1 MKPLVMIVEDNDTLR
16 GLLAEVLLGRGWTR
30 DEMILCLDAESADA
44 ILTFRPVD
52 FIISDFNLGAG
63 WTGVDLFDRWAHLY
77 AGRFV
82 LHTGSDP
89 LDIPRRAGLP
99 VIPKPCDTDA
109 LLAIIHAVLVRSP
122 GSRVLSPEPE
132 KQIRCGTCCCWYN
145 DEGVCIQSQ
154 GAPLCKDRTLEV
166 ATAS

>member
-1 MKPLVMIVEDNDTLR
+1 MKPLVMIVEDDANLR
-16 GLLAEVLLGRGWTR
+16 GLLAEVLIARGWQR

-63 WTGVDLFDRWAHLY
+63 WTGVDLFDRWAAQY

-109 LLAIIHAVLVRSP
+109 LVCLIHAATAP
-122 GSRVLSPEPE
+122 
-132 KQIRCGTCCCWYN
+132 RCQTCRFYN
-145 DEGVCIQSQ
+145 KAGVCVAVNVNCPYRIM
-154 GAPLCKDRTLEV
+154 EV
-166 ATAS
+166 AST